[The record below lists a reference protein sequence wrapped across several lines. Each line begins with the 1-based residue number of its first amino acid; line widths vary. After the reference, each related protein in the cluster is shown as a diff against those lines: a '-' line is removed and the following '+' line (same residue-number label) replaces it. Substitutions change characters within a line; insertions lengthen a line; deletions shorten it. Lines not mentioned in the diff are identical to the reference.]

1 MNGRVHQEIPVAV
14 LACGAMSDTE
24 TEANREVVRR
34 AFEAWQEGT
43 APIADVF
50 AADMVWRIEGHSAA
64 SRGYPSKQAFVDDVL
79 APFGAR
85 FAAGERFRP
94 VRIRSV
100 LADGDTV
107 VVVWDGR
114 GVAND
119 GQPYENSYAWIMRLT
134 DGAVVDGTAFYDSLS
149 FNELWSRVE
158 P

>member
-1 MNGRVHQEIPVAV
+1 MTEPET
-14 LACGAMSDTE
+14 DTGTQPE
-24 TEANREVVRR
+24 AEPEAEANRAAIRQ
-34 AFEAWQEGT
+34 AFRAWQDGI

-50 AADMVWRIEGHSAA
+50 APDMVWRIEGHSAA
-64 SRGYPSKQAFVDDVL
+64 SREYPDRQAFLDEVL
-79 APFGAR
+79 GPFGAR

-94 VRIRSV
+94 IRIRSV

-119 GQPYENSYAWIMRLT
+119 GRPYENSYAWIMRMA
-134 DGAVVDGTAFYDSLS
+134 GGRVVDGTAFYDSIS
-149 FNELWSRVE
+149 FNDLWDRVS